1 MAWRSYKRDISKIHT
16 RIDKM
21 AKKGRDN
28 FQEYYNY
35 VDSMILKKQY
45 GLLTQVLL
53 IKYNFNWDKYFSA
66 TVVKQKSW
74 SAILFQTTTRF
85 QDDRQNLMDRLN
97 IYQIGLT
104 YYIEIPQT
112 IALVVDNIGSGAYL
126 DPVVE
131 NGAVIR
137 IDVLRPGQN
146 YSTASTVNIIGGLTP
161 ATASIPL
168 PNGVRG
174 GKIIKVNITATGS
187 SHNQDV
193 ELGDITEVDY
203 YVNTP
208 PSGLPNSGL
217 PNMEFQE
224 ESGNKRAY
232 LSVSKVGTTS
242 TATFSDWGT
251 QSSYDKNLIALYTE
265 AFSYLI

>member
-1 MAWRSYKRDISKIHT
+1 MAWRSYKRDITKIHT

-53 IKYNFNWDKYFSA
+53 IKYDFNWDKYYSA
-66 TVVKQKSW
+66 QVVKQKSW
-74 SAILFQTTTRF
+74 SAILFKTVTKF
-85 QDDRQNLMDRLN
+85 QDDKYSLMNNLGV
-97 IYQIGLT
+97 YQIGLT
-104 YYIEIPQT
+104 YYKEIPQT
-112 IALVVDNIGSGAYL
+112 IALVVDNTGSGAYL

-137 IDVLRPGQN
+137 IDVLRSGQN
-146 YSTASTVNIIGGLTP
+146 YSTASSINIIGGLTP

-193 ELGDITEVDY
+193 ELGDITETEY

-208 PSGLPNSGL
+208 PSGLPN
-217 PNMEFQE
+217 MELQE
-224 ESGNKRAY
+224 VTGNKRAY
-232 LSVSKVGTTS
+232 LSVLRVGTTS

-251 QSSYDKNLIALYTE
+251 QSSYDRNLLALYEE
-265 AFSYLI
+265 AFNYLI